1 MHILAWFLPPFLPII
16 PTLLNAASQDLSTF
30 NTLGLPARA
39 QDFVRYRERDELE
52 QLSALAAR
60 YPRVFVLGGGSNV
73 VLPDRVPG
81 LVVGVQSRG
90 IRLVDESPEGWLVE
104 AEAGENWH
112 DFVQHSL
119 RAGWPGLEN
128 LALIP
133 GTVGAAPVQNIGAYG
148 VELDQRFHSLLA
160 WDIARKRM
168 VEMHHADCC
177 FSYRD
182 SFFKHEPAGRWM
194 IVAVRFFLHRCWAP
208 VLGYPD
214 LKRHPGLSQ
223 GITPQAVFDAVCEI
237 RRSKLP
243 DPAVLGN
250 AGSFF
255 KNPVVETAQHETLR
269 QRYPDLVAY
278 AQPDGAAWKLAAGWM
293 IDRAGWKGRRMGPV
307 GTHERQAL
315 VLVNHG
321 GATAADVQRLA
332 EAIKADVMEKFG
344 VALEQ
349 EPVAVPA

>member
-1 MHILAWFLPPFLPII
+1 
-16 PTLLNAASQDLSTF
+16 LLNVAHQDLSSF
-30 NTLGLPARA
+30 NTLGLPAQTDA
-39 QDFVRYRERDELE
+39 YVRYRERAELE

-60 YPRVFVLGGGSNV
+60 YQRVLVLGGGSNV

-81 LVVGVQSRG
+81 LVIGVRSRG
-90 IRLVDESPEGWLVE
+90 IRLVDESPDGWLIE

-112 DFVQHSL
+112 GFVQHCL

-160 WDIARKRM
+160 WDITEQRL
-168 VEMHHADCC
+168 VEMCPADCR

-194 IVAVRFFLHRCWAP
+194 IVAVRFWLPRRWTPA
-208 VLGYPD
+208 LAYPD
-214 LKRHPGLSQ
+214 LKRHPGLSRD
-223 GITPQAVFDAVCEI
+223 ITPQAVFDAVCEI

-243 DPAVLGN
+243 DPAELGN

-255 KNPVVETAQHETLR
+255 KNPVVTAAQCDALR
-269 QRYPDLVAY
+269 QRYPDLAAY
-278 AQPDGAAWKLAAGWM
+278 PQPDGKSWKLASGWM

-321 GATAADVQRLA
+321 GATADDVERLA
-332 EAIKADVMEKFG
+332 GAIKADVMEKFG
-344 VALEQ
+344 VPLEQ
-349 EPVAVPA
+349 EPVAIPA